1 MTGRR
6 LTLASAA
13 FPVAFR
19 RSSDPNELGLPTWP
33 STGHSH
39 HEENKR
45 EMPVSQAVCRVQSPA
60 EEVANSL
67 SHGLGAVLAALFSP
81 QLIENALRAGLVHGA
96 AAAVYCVSMIL
107 LFSVSAA
114 YHWLPQGAT
123 KDLLR
128 RLDHAAIFLF
138 IAGSYT
144 PFMLGTVAEQGGYWV
159 LTLVWLVATVGIV
172 AKCANRLTHPV
183 LSTAV
188 YLGLG
193 WLSVFILE
201 PLMSA
206 MPRDGFAL
214 IIAGGVLYTLGA
226 VVFHFDNRLRYAH
239 FVWHLLVLGASGC
252 HFLAVMRYAA
262 G

>member
-1 MTGRR
+1 
-6 LTLASAA
+6 
-13 FPVAFR
+13 
-19 RSSDPNELGLPTWP
+19 
-33 STGHSH
+33 
-39 HEENKR
+39 
-45 EMPVSQAVCRVQSPA
+45 VSQAVCRAQSPS

-67 SHGLGAVLAALFSP
+67 SHGLGALVAAVFSP
-81 QLIENALRAGLVHGA
+81 QLIGNALAAGPVHGF
-96 AAAVYCVSMIL
+96 AAAVYCASMIL

-114 YHWLPQGAT
+114 YHWLPRGPA
-123 KDLLR
+123 KELLR

-159 LTLVWLVATVGIV
+159 LALVWLVATAGTV

-193 WLSVFILE
+193 WLAIFILQ

-206 MPRDGFAL
+206 MPMDGLAL
-214 IIAGGVLYTLGA
+214 IVSGGILYTLGA
-226 VVFHFDNRLRYAH
+226 IVFHFDDRIPYGH
-239 FVWHLLVLGASGC
+239 FIWHLLVLGASGC
-252 HFLAVMRYAA
+252 HFLAVLRYAVA
-262 G
+262 

>member
-1 MTGRR
+1 MPARVSGCRALLWRLSDLAATRRPTGAGTDLPHDEENNGRR
-6 LTLASAA
+6 Q
-13 FPVAFR
+13 
-19 RSSDPNELGLPTWP
+19 
-33 STGHSH
+33 
-39 HEENKR
+39 
-45 EMPVSQAVCRVQSPA
+45 VSEIACRAQSPA

-67 SHGLGAVLAALFSP
+67 SHGLGALLAAVFSP
-81 QLIENALRAGLVHGA
+81 QLIENALRAGAVHGA
-96 AAAVYCVSMIL
+96 AAAVYCASMIV

-114 YHWLPQGAT
+114 YHWLPQGGT
-123 KDLLR
+123 KQLLR

-144 PFMLGTVAEQGGYWV
+144 PFMLGAVAEQGGYWV

-183 LSTAV
+183 LSTMV

-193 WLSVFILE
+193 WLSVFVLQ
-201 PLMSA
+201 PLMHA
-206 MPRDGFAL
+206 MPPDGLAL
-214 IIAGGVLYTLGA
+214 IISGGVLYTLGA
-226 VVFHFDNRLRYAH
+226 VVFHFDDRIRYGH

-262 G
+262 A